1 MGGEVLVSWASGRNR
16 MARIAAIGH
25 RVAGWLRLSLVGA
38 SGLVVNQ
45 VLLLLLTELG
55 GVFYLVSAA
64 VATLGS
70 STWNFAWVE
79 RWVFARRTP
88 GSSSRR
94 RYGAFLALNFALL
107 PARLPILFVLTEAG
121 GIHYAW
127 SNAISLV
134 ALFAIRVLAADLWLW
149 RSRPTAA
156 ADTVPTAR
164 TIATADRAE
173 SPRYRYDVGGL
184 VAIDSDVELRELRH
198 FKVDDHA
205 KDPDIRLRIGL
216 VSPRPSGRV
225 VFEENGDELVYREHL
240 GPLSAN
246 FSLRMGEPIDI
257 RVAPMLALSPH
268 VVYTNI
274 VEAFLRFL
282 LVSKGYVLLHSA
294 AIADASGVTLLSAQ
308 TDTGKTST
316 VISLV
321 RSHGYRFLSDD
332 MTILDPTGV
341 AISYP
346 KPMTLSFHTMRVARD
361 GQLTMRDRA
370 ALAVQSRVHSK
381 SGRTVGR
388 SLGSRNLPIMTMNAA
403 VQLVVPPPKY
413 RIDTLFDC
421 VVGGRGPIRNVV
433 LMERGE
439 STVAG
444 LGLRET
450 VRQLIENTDD
460 AYGFP
465 PFSTFAPRIRIGGD
479 DYAALRRKE
488 EQLLGLAVGSAE
500 LWRLSVPGHEWA
512 DVLPSIIGG
521 DRPLP
526 HIGLQPPVAAPRGAV
541 VQPDFEPQFVPVE
554 VGIGE

>member
-1 MGGEVLVSWASGRNR
+1 
-16 MARIAAIGH
+16 MARMAAIGQ
-25 RVAGWLRLSLVGA
+25 RVGAWLRLSLVGA

-45 VLLLLLTELG
+45 VLLLLLTELV
-55 GVFYLVSAA
+55 GVFYLVSAII
-64 VATLGS
+64 ATLGS
-70 STWNFAWVE
+70 TTWNFAWVE

-88 GSSSRR
+88 DSSSRR

-107 PARLPILFVLTEAG
+107 PARLPILFLLTEAAG
-121 GIHYAW
+121 VHYAW

-134 ALFAIRVLAADLWLW
+134 ALFAVRVAAADLWLW
-149 RSRPTAA
+149 RSRPAA
-156 ADTVPTAR
+156 GSGDMPR
-164 TIATADRAE
+164 SATGFRAE
-173 SPRYRYDVGGL
+173 AVRHRYDVGGL

-198 FKVDDHA
+198 FAVDHQA
-205 KDPDIRLRIGL
+205 SDPDIRIRVGL

-225 VFEENGDELVYREHL
+225 MFEENGDELIYREHL

-246 FSLRMGEPIDI
+246 FSLRMGDPIDI
-257 RVAPMLALSPH
+257 RVAPVLALSPH

-294 AIADASGVTLLSAQ
+294 AIADGRGVTLLSAQ

-321 RSHGYRFLSDD
+321 RSEGYRFLSDD
-332 MTILDPTGV
+332 MTIIDPRGI

-403 VQLVVPPPKY
+403 VQLLVPPPKY

-439 STVAG
+439 SKVAG
-444 LGLRET
+444 IGLGDT
-450 VRQLIENTDD
+450 VRHLIENTDD

-465 PFSTFAPRIRIGGD
+465 PFSTFAPHIRIGGD

-488 EQLLGLAVGSAE
+488 EQLLGLAVSSAE

-512 DVLPSIIGG
+512 DLLPSIIDGRQPRPHAG
-521 DRPLP
+521 PLP
-526 HIGLQPPVAAPRGAV
+526 AAGAAARVAV
-541 VQPDFEPQFVPVE
+541 VQHEFEPQFAPIE
-554 VGIGE
+554 VGISE